1 MFYRLR
7 TQSIAVP
14 LVFAAILVSPVAA
27 LSEESKPRDNSGRRL
42 AMAVPPPPAA
52 AKPVTAVPA
61 VPVIPP
67 ALQQKAAEM
76 TPQLKE
82 MAQKGGQIAQGV
94 SHIAVKRAGDVMVWV
109 NTMWQELN
117 DTPAITPV
125 REYRAPMPPLHS
137 MRPMDAGQGNRLY
150 FTNERRLKT
159 VVAR

>member
-14 LVFAAILVSPVAA
+14 LVIAAILVCQPAA
-27 LSEESKPRDNSGRRL
+27 LSQESKHRDNSGRQL
-42 AMAVPPPPAA
+42 AMVVPPMPAA
-52 AKPVTAVPA
+52 AKPVGA

-76 TPQLKE
+76 TPQLKQ
-82 MAQKGGQIAQGV
+82 MAEKGTQIAQGM
-94 SHIAVKRAGDVMVWV
+94 SGIAVKRAGDVMVWV